1 MKFETV
7 LAPLA
12 AIVSL
17 WSALPA
23 AAQTATVSV
32 KIDLVAW
39 GESITGLSLKSGNGN
54 TPVTAYAFRYSKPVS
69 YTGPN
74 VLEIYR
80 TPEAGEPAAP
90 AANAGAAAEIPPA
103 LAARRKENPN
113 LVSLAVLPT
122 TSKHVT
128 VLLAPAAAG
137 TYQAYV
143 VDDDPA
149 KLPLGQLRIH
159 NLCPLNIAVRCNGDK
174 SGKLLPKQAVVI
186 EPKNREVIYELAY
199 EKDGEWIEQENNIAM
214 VRDDEQAQL
223 VVLQS
228 DASFFTSTDGSK
240 SGYLQTVILRR
251 SQTDYGVLRELTAAE
266 KKALDEQ
273 NRKEEAEMEKRATQK
288 PTGTKP
294 SGNKPSGKK

>member
-1 MKFETV
+1 
-7 LAPLA
+7 
-12 AIVSL
+12 
-17 WSALPA
+17 
-23 AAQTATVSV
+23 
-32 KIDLVAW
+32 
-39 GESITGLSLKSGNGN
+39 
-54 TPVTAYAFRYSKPVS
+54 
-69 YTGPN
+69 
-74 VLEIYR
+74 
-80 TPEAGEPAAP
+80 
-90 AANAGAAAEIPPA
+90 
-103 LAARRKENPN
+103 
-113 LVSLAVLPT
+113 
-122 TSKHVT
+122 
-128 VLLAPAAAG
+128 
-137 TYQAYV
+137 
-143 VDDDPA
+143 
-149 KLPLGQLRIH
+149 
-159 NLCPLNIAVRCNGDK
+159 
-174 SGKLLPKQAVVI
+174 LLPKQAVVI